1 MSLGHRR
8 IRKNGLLASAG
19 LLMVAATDAVA
30 QASRQYRTASKEEIV
45 VS

>member
-19 LLMVAATDAVA
+19 VLMFAVMDAAA
-30 QASRQYRTASKEEIV
+30 QASRQYWTAGKEEIV